1 MKNHEFTKFCNAV
14 GWDSYL
20 TDKRFSTNSVR
31 RQHESI
37 LSKDVQ
43 KLFITET
50 TEYWKN
56 LLNKFE
62 VQNEKVQNYKEF
74 VESEQTKA
82 LELISWLDQPT
93 TNQVWPVPN
102 LPGMP
107 RLVNGDKLSIA
118 PSLGQHTKEIIKG
131 LGYSEEFITKL
142 LDEEVIFGL

>member
-1 MKNHEFTKFCNAV
+1 M
-14 GWDSYL
+14 
-20 TDKRFSTNSVR
+20 
-31 RQHESI
+31 
-37 LSKDVQ
+37 
-43 KLFITET
+43 
-50 TEYWKN
+50 
-56 LLNKFE
+56 
-62 VQNEKVQNYKEF
+62 QNYKEF

-107 RLVNGDKLSIA
+107 RLVNGHKLSIA

-131 LGYSEEFITKL
+131 LGYSEEFIKKL